1 MCGFSLTAYRVRCVI
16 YLSSQADWGLV
27 VTVISFGEQGPT
39 LMNWL
44 DQYFGVTAKGSTLRT
59 EFFAGMATFLTMAY
73 IIVVN
78 PAILSKGGL
87 DFGSVFVATIIA
99 AIVGSLIM
107 GLWANWPVA
116 LAPGMGLNAFFTF
129 GVVLGMK
136 QPWEVA
142 LGAVFISG
150 VLFLVLSLTGL
161 REWVINSIPKS
172 LKLGIGAGIGMF
184 LAIIGLKNAGVV
196 VDNPATLVGLGEFTS
211 LPVLLFLVG
220 FSIMVVL
227 DRLRIP
233 GGIVIG
239 IVAVSVIGW
248 LSGAS
253 ELQGI
258 VGTVPSLEPT
268 LLKLDIQGAVTA
280 TMIGVVFAFL
290 FVDFF
295 DTAGTLTSV
304 ANIAGKIDENGKIEN
319 IGRAVISDSVA
330 TIAGALVG
338 TSNTTSY
345 IESAAGIK
353 EGGRTGLTAVVVAVF
368 FLLCLG
374 FAPLAQSIPA
384 YATGA
389 ALVFVATHFMRNM
402 LDIDW
407 DDVTEYAPAVLAAIL
422 MPLTFS
428 IANGIAIGFLTYAV
442 VKIFSGRL
450 SDANP
455 AVLLVAVLGALH
467 YVFG

>member
-1 MCGFSLTAYRVRCVI
+1 M
-16 YLSSQADWGLV
+16 Q
-27 VTVISFGEQGPT
+27 
-39 LMNWL
+39 WL
-44 DQYFGVTAKGSTLRT
+44 DDFFGVSAKGSTVRT
-59 EFFAGMATFLTMAY
+59 EILAGLATFLTMAY

-78 PAILSKGGL
+78 PAILSEGGL
-87 DFGSVFVATIIA
+87 DFGAVFVATIVA
-99 AIVGSLIM
+99 AVVGTTIM
-107 GLWANWPVA
+107 GVWANWPVA

-129 GVVLGMK
+129 GVVLGMG

-142 LGAVFISG
+142 LGAVFVSG
-150 VLFLVLSLTGL
+150 VLFLILSLTGL
-161 REWVINSIPKS
+161 REWVINSIPRS
-172 LKLGIGAGIGMF
+172 LKLGIGAGIGLF

-196 VDNPATLVGLGEFTS
+196 VDNPATLVGLGDITS
-211 LPVLLFLVG
+211 LPVILFLAG
-220 FSIMVVL
+220 FIIMAVF
-227 DRLRIP
+227 DKLRVP

-239 IVAVSVIGW
+239 IIAVSIVGW
-248 LSGAS
+248 LSGTSDLA
-253 ELQGI
+253 GI
-258 VGTVPSLEPT
+258 VGSVPSLEPT
-268 LLKLDIQGAVTA
+268 FLKLDIAGALTA
-280 TMIGVVFAFL
+280 TMIGVVFALL

-304 ANIAGKIDENGKIEN
+304 ANVAGKIGPDGKIEN
-319 IGRAVISDSVA
+319 IGRAVVSDSIA
-330 TIAGALVG
+330 TIVGSLFG

-353 EGGRTGLTAVVVAVF
+353 EGGRTGLTAVTVAVF
-368 FLLCLG
+368 FVLCLG

-402 LDIDW
+402 VDIDW

-428 IANGIAIGFLTYAV
+428 IANGIAIGFISYAV
-442 VKIFSGRL
+442 IKIACGRFG
-450 SDANP
+450 DANP
-455 AVLLVAVLGALH
+455 AVLLVAVLGVLH

>member
-1 MCGFSLTAYRVRCVI
+1 
-16 YLSSQADWGLV
+16 
-27 VTVISFGEQGPT
+27 
-39 LMNWL
+39 MNWL

-59 EFFAGMATFLTMAY
+59 EFLAGFATFLTMAY

-78 PAILSKGGL
+78 PAILSNGGL

-99 AIVGSLIM
+99 AMVGSSIM

-142 LGAVFISG
+142 LGAVFVSG
-150 VLFLVLSLTGL
+150 VLFLILSLTGL

-172 LKLGIGAGIGMF
+172 LKLGIGAGIGLF

-196 VDNPATLVGLGEFTS
+196 VDNPATLVGLGEITS
-211 LPVLLFLVG
+211 LPVILFLIG
-220 FSIMVVL
+220 FAIMVVL
-227 DRLRIP
+227 DKLRVP

-239 IVAVSVIGW
+239 IIGVS
-248 LSGAS
+248 
-253 ELQGI
+253 I
-258 VGTVPSLEPT
+258 VGWATGTTELAGVVGSVPSLEPT
-268 LLKLDIQGAVTA
+268 FLKLDIQGALTA

-304 ANIAGKIDENGKIEN
+304 ANIAGKIDDDGKIEN

-330 TIAGALVG
+330 TIVGSLFG

-374 FAPLAQSIPA
+374 FAPLAKSIPA

-428 IANGIAIGFLTYAV
+428 IANGIAIGFITYAV
-442 VKIFSGRL
+442 VKIASGRVA
-450 SDANP
+450 DANP
-455 AVLLVAVLGALH
+455 AVLLVAILGVLH
-467 YVFG
+467 YVYG

>member
-1 MCGFSLTAYRVRCVI
+1 
-16 YLSSQADWGLV
+16 
-27 VTVISFGEQGPT
+27 
-39 LMNWL
+39 MNWL
-44 DQYFGVTAKGSTLRT
+44 DQHFGVTAKGSTLRT
-59 EFFAGMATFLTMAY
+59 EFLAGFATFLTMAY

-78 PAILSKGGL
+78 PAILSTAGL
-87 DFGSVFVATIIA
+87 DFGAVFVATIIA
-99 AIVGSLIM
+99 AMVGSAIM
-107 GLWANWPVA
+107 GFWANWPVA
-116 LAPGMGLNAFFTF
+116 LAPGMGLNAFFTY

-142 LGAVFISG
+142 LGAVFVSG
-150 VLFLVLSLTGL
+150 VLFLILSLTGL

-196 VDNPATLVGLGEFTS
+196 VDHQATLVGLGEFTS
-211 LPVLLFLVG
+211 LPVILFLVG

-227 DRLRIP
+227 DKLRVP

-239 IVAVSVIGW
+239 IIVVSIIGW
-248 LSGAS
+248 ATGTT
-253 ELQGI
+253 ELAGV
-258 VGTVPSLEPT
+258 VGSVPSLEPT
-268 LLKLDIQGAVTA
+268 LFKLDIQGALTA

-304 ANIAGKIDENGKIEN
+304 ANIAGKIDADGKIEN

-330 TIAGALVG
+330 TIVGSLFG

-428 IANGIAIGFLTYAV
+428 IANGIAIGFITYAV
-442 VKIFSGRL
+442 VKIASGRV

-455 AVLLVAVLGALH
+455 AVLLVAVLGVLH
-467 YVFG
+467 YVYG

>member
-1 MCGFSLTAYRVRCVI
+1 
-16 YLSSQADWGLV
+16 
-27 VTVISFGEQGPT
+27 
-39 LMNWL
+39 MNWL
-44 DQYFGVTAKGSTLRT
+44 DQHFGVTAKGSTLRT
-59 EFFAGMATFLTMAY
+59 EFLAGFATFLTMAY

-78 PAILSKGGL
+78 PAILSTAGL
-87 DFGSVFVATIIA
+87 DFGAVFVATIIA
-99 AIVGSLIM
+99 AMVGSAIM
-107 GLWANWPVA
+107 GFWANWPVA
-116 LAPGMGLNAFFTF
+116 LAPGMGLNAFFTY

-142 LGAVFISG
+142 LGAVFVSG
-150 VLFLVLSLTGL
+150 VLFLILSLTGL

-196 VDNPATLVGLGEFTS
+196 VDHQATLVGLGEFTS
-211 LPVLLFLVG
+211 LPVILFLVG

-227 DRLRIP
+227 DKLRVP

-239 IVAVSVIGW
+239 IIVVSIIGW
-248 LSGAS
+248 ATGTT
-253 ELQGI
+253 ELAGV
-258 VGTVPSLEPT
+258 VGSVPSLEPT
-268 LLKLDIQGAVTA
+268 LFKLDIQGALTA

-304 ANIAGKIDENGKIEN
+304 ANIAGKIDADGKIEN

-330 TIAGALVG
+330 TIVGSLFG

-374 FAPLAQSIPA
+374 LAPLAQSIPA

-428 IANGIAIGFLTYAV
+428 IANGIAIGFITYAV
-442 VKIFSGRL
+442 VKIASGRV

-455 AVLLVAVLGALH
+455 AVLLVAVLGVLH
-467 YVFG
+467 YVYG

>member
-1 MCGFSLTAYRVRCVI
+1 M
-16 YLSSQADWGLV
+16 Q
-27 VTVISFGEQGPT
+27 
-39 LMNWL
+39 WL
-44 DQYFGVTAKGSTLRT
+44 DNYFGITEKGSSVRT
-59 EFFAGMATFLTMAY
+59 EMLAGLATFLTMAY

-78 PAILSKGGL
+78 PAILSNAGL
-87 DFGSVFVATIIA
+87 DFGAVFVATIVA
-99 AIVGSLIM
+99 AVVGTSIM
-107 GLWANWPVA
+107 GWWAKWPVA

-129 GVVLGMK
+129 GIVLGMK

-142 LGAVFISG
+142 LGAVFVSG

-172 LKLGIGAGIGMF
+172 LKLGIGAGIGLF

-196 VDNPATLVGLGEFTS
+196 VDHPATLVGLGDVS
-211 LPVLLFLVG
+211 SPAVILFAVG
-220 FSIMVVL
+220 FAIMVVL
-227 DRLRIP
+227 DRLRVP

-239 IVAVSVIGW
+239 ILAVSILGW
-248 LSGAS
+248 VFGAA
-253 ELQGI
+253 EFGGI
-258 VGTVPSLEPT
+258 VGSVPSLEPT
-268 LLKLDIQGAVTA
+268 LLKLDIQGALTA

-304 ANIAGKIDENGKIEN
+304 ANIAGKVGPDGKVED
-319 IGRAVISDSVA
+319 IGKAVVSDSLA
-330 TIAGALVG
+330 TIVGAVFG

-353 EGGRTGLTAVVVAVF
+353 EGGRTGLTAVTVAVLF
-368 FLLCLG
+368 ALCLG

-384 YATGA
+384 FASAA
-389 ALVFVATHFMRNM
+389 ALVFVATHFMRNL

-407 DDVTEYAPAVLAAIL
+407 DDATEYAPAILAAIL

-428 IANGIAIGFLTYAV
+428 IANGIAIGFITYAV
-442 VKIFSGRL
+442 VKIASGRMA
-450 SDANP
+450 DATP
-455 AVLLVAVLGALH
+455 GVLVVAALGVLH